1 MIQHFFV
8 EYVPR
13 YLNKCSVCAE
23 FWSQMFK
30 YFVIFVVVYK
40 KPEVTVNTKFLI
52 PDVSIQKILTL
63 SQRFFKDFKEKLC
76 DLLSL
81 LIYFSALHVG
91 S

>member
-1 MIQHFFV
+1 
-8 EYVPR
+8 
-13 YLNKCSVCAE
+13 
-23 FWSQMFK
+23 MFK

-81 LIYFSALHVG
+81 LVYFLLRRS
-91 S
+91 